1 MKQYLLDTNA
11 FFEMLSFLA
20 GKSIRK
26 DGYDFADIRKEKC
39 YVSKITELEILSVIG
54 KYGRGIQ
61 DQWQICNRQT
71 DTQGTRCSH
80 RYYQK
85 GTKPWN
91 NRLCMAMR
99 KLAKEMMEGRSPIL
113 NIQVLDIDDRIIN
126 RAEGFLMH
134 AQRYKFGSQDAI
146 IAATAIIHSTQEDPM
161 IVVTSDKALR
171 AAMQAEGMSF
181 FVPKQVIRTEQ

>member
-20 GKSIRK
+20 GKSVRK
-26 DGYDFADIRKEKC
+26 DGYDFADIRRGKC

-61 DQWQICNRQT
+61 DQWQVCNRQT

-113 NIQVLDIDDRIIN
+113 SIQVLDIDDRIIN

-181 FVPKQVIRTEQ
+181 FVPKQAIRTE

>member
-20 GKSIRK
+20 GKSVRK

-61 DQWQICNRQT
+61 DQWQICNRQM

-80 RYYQK
+80 WYYQK

-181 FVPKQVIRTEQ
+181 FVPKQVIRTE